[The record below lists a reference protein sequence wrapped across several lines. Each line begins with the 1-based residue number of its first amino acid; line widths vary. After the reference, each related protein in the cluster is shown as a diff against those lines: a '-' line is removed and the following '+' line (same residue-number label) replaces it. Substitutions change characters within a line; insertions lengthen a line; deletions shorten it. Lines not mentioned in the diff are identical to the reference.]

1 MDSLA
6 RLITDII
13 PTPAM
18 LLSGGPA
25 ALLWALGAL
34 YLSGSLKR
42 HRRWKTGYTRKVFH
56 FLIFSCAALVS
67 WRWGL
72 PGVCLFGGMT
82 PLVILYALIRGDG
95 HLLYEGIA
103 REKDA
108 PYRTHYIVMPYL
120 ATLLGGIAA
129 NLLFGPAAM
138 IGYLVTGVG
147 DAIGEPVGTRFGRHE
162 YAVPSFRK
170 IKSTRSLEGSAA
182 VFGVSYLALLLGIG
196 LLSPDA
202 LSLPVLGKALPIAL
216 ACALAEAV
224 SPHGWDNAT
233 LQILPAY
240 LVTVLMV

>member
-1 MDSLA
+1 MEVIL
-6 RLITDII
+6 RFFIENF
-13 PTPAM
+13 PTPTM
-18 LLSGGPA
+18 LLRGGPA
-25 ALLWALGAL
+25 ALLWAWGAL
-34 YLSGSLKR
+34 YLSGYLKR

-56 FLIFSCAALVS
+56 FLIFSSAALVS

-82 PLVILYALIRGDG
+82 SLVIFYALIRGDG
-95 HLLYEGIA
+95 YLLYEGIA

-108 PYRTHYIVMPYL
+108 PYRTHYIVTPYL

-138 IGYLVTGVG
+138 VGYLVTGIG

-162 YAVPSFRK
+162 YPVPSLRK
-170 IKSTRSLEGSAA
+170 VKSTRSLEGSAA
-182 VFGVSYLALLLGIG
+182 VFGVSYLAIVLGILLL
-196 LLSPDA
+196 PHAA
-202 LSLPVLGKALPIAL
+202 LSLPLLGKALLVAL

-233 LQILPAY
+233 LQIVPAY